1 MRADQ
6 SLQLT
11 PPRVFS
17 LLVWD
22 IVGNKLELVLPSAG
36 ASRKWGGT
44 VVLGIISIPPLWAAA
59 LLSTYLEFSRRVLLF
74 RDSVSLCP
82 HVH

>member
-1 MRADQ
+1 M
-6 SLQLT
+6 QLI
-11 PPRVFS
+11 PPSVFS

-22 IVGNKLELVLPSAG
+22 VLGNKLELVVPSAG

-44 VVLGIISIPPLWAAA
+44 VVLGIISLPPLWAAA
-59 LLSTYLEFSRRVLLF
+59 LLSTYLEFSRIVLFF

-82 HVH
+82 HVD